1 MLEPKQEQVSLL
13 EREVT
18 IAPARE
24 AQPELNFGA
33 LGSLLVKEVV
43 RPEDEEGE
51 RLTVKKGVEVLGGL
65 DAIDAYL
72 SKSDES

>member
-18 IAPARE
+18 VAPARE
-24 AQPELNFGA
+24 AQPELNLGA
-33 LGSLLVKEVV
+33 LGSLLVKEMV

-51 RLTVKKGVEVLGGL
+51 RLTVKNGVEALGVL
-65 DAIDAYL
+65 DAIDTYL
-72 SKSDES
+72 SKSDKS